1 VSGIESIKTPLL
13 SGSVTVNRLRYEKD
27 EVSAQP
33 TAGGMLQNFG
43 KALNDQMQHINTLQS
58 NANQA
63 QETYA
68 MGGDVEIHTV
78 MLASEKAD
86 MALQLAMQVRNKAV
100 SAYQEISRMSV

>member
-1 VSGIESIKTPLL
+1 MSGIESIKTPLL
-13 SGSVTVNRLRYEKD
+13 SGTVNQIRYAKD
-27 EVSAQP
+27 EEAIQP

-43 KALNDQMQHINTLQS
+43 KALNDQMQNINTLQG

-63 QETYA
+63 QEAYA
-68 MGGDVEIHTV
+68 TGGDIEIHTV
-78 MLASEKAD
+78 MLATEKAD